1 MLGESI
7 KWDYHM
13 HTSFSKDAHADPEEM
28 IEAAIQKG
36 LQTICIT
43 DHMDKDVMIRGEE
56 FIFDTGTYIKKMQ
69 EMQEKYKSRIE
80 VLIGVEIGMQPHL
93 LDFFTEYTRK
103 YPFDYVLGSV
113 HVIGGVDPYYPEFF
127 EGKTD
132 TQAFSEMFDETIR
145 NIQLYSDYDSLGHL
159 DYIVRYG
166 RNREKEYSYEKYKE
180 QIDYILHYLIEHG
193 KGLEVNTA
201 GLKYGLPF
209 AHPHS
214 DIIKRYIELGGEMV
228 TIGSDAHKPE
238 HVAYDF
244 EKVKSLLRECGV
256 KYLTKFKSRKPFFE
270 SI

>member
-1 MLGESI
+1 M
-7 KWDYHM
+7 KADYHM
-13 HTSFSKDAHADPEEM
+13 HTSFSKDAYTQPEEM

-36 LQTICIT
+36 LQTVCIT

-56 FIFDTGTYIKKMQ
+56 FIFYTDLYFEKMQ
-69 EMQEKYKSRIE
+69 ELQEKYKGKIE
-80 VLIGVEIGMQPHL
+80 VLIGVEVGMQPHL
-93 LDFFTEYTRK
+93 SEYFKEYTRK
-103 YPFDYVLGSV
+103 YPFDFVLGSV
-113 HVIGGVDPYYPEFF
+113 HVVGGVDPYYPEFF

-132 TQAFSEMFDETIR
+132 TQAFREMLDETIE

-166 RNREKEYSYEKYKE
+166 RNREKEYSYEKFKE
-180 QIDYILHYLIEHG
+180 QIDFILKFLIENG

-209 AHPHS
+209 AHPHP
-214 DIIKRYIELGGEMV
+214 DIIKRYVELGGEIV
-228 TIGSDAHKPE
+228 TLGSDAHKPE

-244 EKVKSLLRECGV
+244 EKVKPLLQECGV

-270 SI
+270 LI

>member
-1 MLGESI
+1 MKS
-7 KWDYHM
+7 DYHM
-13 HTSFSKDAHADPEEM
+13 HTSFSKDAYSKPEEM

-56 FIFDTGTYIKKMQ
+56 FIFDTDLYFEKIQ
-69 EMQEKYKSRIE
+69 DLQQKYKGKIE
-80 VLIGVEIGMQPHL
+80 VLIGVEVGMQPHL
-93 LDFFTEYTRK
+93 SEYFKEYTRK
-103 YPFDYVLGSV
+103 YPFDFVLGSV

-132 TQAFSEMFDETIR
+132 TQAFREMLDETIE

-166 RNREKEYSYEKYKE
+166 RNREKEYSYEKFKE
-180 QIDYILHYLIEHG
+180 QIDFILKFLIENG

-209 AHPHS
+209 AHPHP
-214 DIIKRYIELGGEMV
+214 DIIKRYVELGGEIV
-228 TIGSDAHKPE
+228 TLGSDAHKPE

-244 EKVKSLLRECGV
+244 EKVKPLLQECGV

-270 SI
+270 LI

>member
-1 MLGESI
+1 M
-7 KWDYHM
+7 KADYHM
-13 HTSFSKDAHADPEEM
+13 HTSFSKDAHTQPEEM

-56 FIFDTGTYIKKMQ
+56 FIFDTDLYFEKIQ
-69 EMQEKYKSRIE
+69 DLQQKYKGKIE
-80 VLIGVEIGMQPHL
+80 VLIGVEVGMQPHL
-93 LDFFTEYTRK
+93 SEYFKEYTRK
-103 YPFDYVLGSV
+103 YPFDFVLGSV

-132 TQAFSEMFDETIR
+132 TQAFREMLDETIE

-166 RNREKEYSYEKYKE
+166 RNREKEYSYEKFKE
-180 QIDYILHYLIEHG
+180 QIDFILKFLIENG

-209 AHPHS
+209 AHPHP
-214 DIIKRYIELGGEMV
+214 DIIKRYVELGGEII
-228 TIGSDAHKPE
+228 TLGSDAHKPE

-244 EKVKSLLRECGV
+244 EKVKPLLQECGV

-270 SI
+270 LI